1 MLKVV
6 TLKIRLIVAA
16 VVVVALVLVTVI
28 VAIMI
33 VASGSGS
40 SAQAAPACPPANT
53 VPTAPGDALAE
64 QLANAKII
72 DDTAAALGLS
82 GEATRVAII
91 AAIGESS
98 LINLDTG
105 DNAINPD
112 GSVADSAGL
121 FQQQPKTGWGTA
133 EQVRD
138 PAYATTSF
146 LIGKAH
152 DSTGGLVSIAGWDSM
167 EPTQAIHAVQIN
179 ADPNHYAK
187 YYSQADAIISQAGID
202 ITRTALIDTGVP
214 DAGDI
219 GTDPALEP
227 DLGLDLGDGC
237 GTTGANNGTGA
248 QPLDMPYNMT
258 DNYGPRPVRVEGAS
272 TWHPALDLQ
281 NYPNPCGRPVYAV
294 LAGTV
299 TSSDRLTL
307 SIAGA
312 EGFTVSYLHT
322 HKTERLVDVGQTVT
336 VGQQIAV
343 VGNEAPSTGCHVD
356 IRMNV
361 TGNTNPDVAALA
373 ISPVVAGYVN
383 PEEFMSLF
391 GITLCDAT
399 CTRNFD
405 D

>member
-1 MLKVV
+1 MLRVV
-6 TLKIRLIVAA
+6 TLKVRLIVAA

-53 VPTAPGDALAE
+53 VPTAPTDALTE

-72 DDTAAALGLS
+72 DDTASGLGLS
-82 GEATRVAII
+82 GVATRVAII

-138 PAYATTSF
+138 PIYATTSF

-152 DSTGGLVSIAGWDSM
+152 DKTGGLVSIAGWETM

-187 YYSQADAIISQAGID
+187 YYAQADAIIAQAGID
-202 ITRTALIDTGVP
+202 ATRPGLIDSGLP

-219 GTDPALEP
+219 GTAP
-227 DLGLDLGDGC
+227 DLDLDLGGNDC

-258 DNYGPRPVRVEGAS
+258 DNYGPRPVRVAGAS

-299 TSSDRLTL
+299 TSSDRLTM
-307 SIAGA
+307 SIASA

-343 VGNEAPSTGCHVD
+343 VGNEAPSTGCHLD

-373 ISPVVAGYVN
+373 ISPVVAGYVH
-383 PEEFMSLF
+383 PEEFMALF

-399 CTRNFD
+399 CTRNFED
-405 D
+405 

>member
-33 VASGSGS
+33 VASGSGT
-40 SAQAAPACPPANT
+40 SAQAATACPPANT
-53 VPTAPGDALAE
+53 VPAAPTDVLTE

-72 DDTAAALGLS
+72 DDIAAGLGLS
-82 GEATRVAII
+82 GVASRVAII

-152 DSTGGLVSIAGWDSM
+152 DNTGGLVSIAGWATM

-187 YYSQADAIISQAGID
+187 YYAQADEIIAQAGID
-202 ITRTALIDTGVP
+202 VTRPGLIDSGVSTGIGEGTVP
-214 DAGDI
+214 EPGVDPI
-219 GTDPALEP
+219 GV
-227 DLGLDLGDGC
+227 GC
-237 GTTGANNGTGA
+237 GTTGENNGTGA

-258 DNYGPRPVRVEGAS
+258 DNYGPRPVRVAGAS

-312 EGFTVSYLHT
+312 DGFTISYLHT

-343 VGNEAPSTGCHVD
+343 VGNEAPSTGCHLD

-361 TGNTNPDVAALA
+361 TGNTNADVAALA

-383 PEEFMSLF
+383 PEEFMALF
-391 GITLCDAT
+391 GITLCDTT